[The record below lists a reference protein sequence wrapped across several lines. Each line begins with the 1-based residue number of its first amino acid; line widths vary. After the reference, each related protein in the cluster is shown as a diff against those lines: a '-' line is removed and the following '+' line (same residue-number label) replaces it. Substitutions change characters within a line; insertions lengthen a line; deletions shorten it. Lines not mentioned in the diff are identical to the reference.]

1 MSTMQQLTFLKP
13 GQFEWRE
20 VAQPALLAP
29 TDALVRPLVVAR
41 CDLDYHIA
49 TGFVPFPGPFAFGHE
64 MVGEVVAA
72 GEQVPHAPGTRVIVP
87 FQLSCGRCANC
98 QRGWTN
104 SCSEFPPF
112 AAYGLAAGGKA
123 DFGGGFSDLVRVP
136 FADHMLVPVPEGVAS
151 EVACNIADNVS
162 DGWRGVAGP
171 LAERPGATVLVV
183 GGRAMSVGLYAAAAA
198 VALGAGAVT
207 YLDDDAG
214 RRAAAEAL
222 GARAEPLAL
231 DEGRRPAEQYEIVVE
246 AAGDPR
252 ALGFAVQ
259 STAANGVLTVVSM
272 YFDAAT
278 PVPLTHAYYKGI
290 TVHTG
295 RVQSSA
301 VLGDVLGCVA
311 CGKLHP
317 QPVTHRLASFAEA
330 AEAMTEAGPKLI
342 FTRD

>member
-1 MSTMQQLTFLKP
+1 MTTMQQMTFLKP

-20 VAQPALLAP
+20 VPAPTLLAA
-29 TDALVRPLVVAR
+29 TDALVRPLAVAR
-41 CDLDYHIA
+41 CDLDLHIA

-87 FQLSCGRCANC
+87 FQLSCGRCDNC
-98 QRGWTN
+98 RRGWTN
-104 SCSEFPPF
+104 TCTEFPPF
-112 AAYGLAAGGKA
+112 ASYGLAAGGKT

-136 FADHMLVPVPEGVAS
+136 FADHMLVPIPAGVPD
-151 EVACNIADNVS
+151 EVACNLSDNVA

-171 LAERPGATVLVV
+171 LAERPGAKVLVI
-183 GGRAMSVGLYAAAAA
+183 GGKAQSVGLYAAAAA

-207 YLDDDAG
+207 YLDDDPA
-214 RRAAAEAL
+214 RLAAAVAL
-222 GARAEPLAL
+222 GVMTGPLAL
-231 DEGRRPAEQYEIVVE
+231 DQGRRAETQFEIVVE
-246 AAGDPR
+246 AEGYPA
-252 ALGFAVQ
+252 ALAFAIQ

-272 YFDAAT
+272 YFDRAT
-278 PVPLTHAYYKGI
+278 PVPLTQAYYKGI

-317 QPVTHRLASFAEA
+317 QPVTHRIASFAEA
-330 AEAMTEAGPKLI
+330 ADAMTEAGPKLI
-342 FTRD
+342 FTR

>member
-1 MSTMQQLTFLKP
+1 MTTMQQMTFVQP

-20 VAQPALLAP
+20 VPAPTLLAA
-29 TDALVRPLVVAR
+29 TDALIRPLVVAR
-41 CDLDYHIA
+41 CDLDLHIA
-49 TGFVPFPGPFAFGHE
+49 TGFVPFKGPFAFGHE
-64 MVGEVVAA
+64 MVGEVIAA
-72 GEQVPHAPGTRVIVP
+72 GDQVPFAPGTRVIVP

-98 QRGWTN
+98 RRGWTN
-104 SCSEFPPF
+104 SCTAFPPG
-112 AAYGLAAGGKA
+112 AAYGLAAGGKT
-123 DFGGGFSDLVRVP
+123 DFGGGFADLVHVP
-136 FADHMLVPVPEGVAS
+136 FADHMLVPVPDNVAS
-151 EVACNIADNVS
+151 EVACNLSDNVA

-183 GGRAMSVGLYAAAAA
+183 GGKAQSVGLYAAAAA
-198 VALGAGAVT
+198 VALGAGEVT

-222 GARAEPLAL
+222 GAKAEPLAL
-231 DEGRRPAEQYEIVVE
+231 GEGRRPSSQYEIVVE

-252 ALGFAVQ
+252 ALAFAIQ
-259 STAANGVLTVVSM
+259 STAPNGVLTVVSM
-272 YFDAAT
+272 YFDPAT
-278 PVPLTHAYYKGI
+278 PVPLTNAYYKGI

-301 VLGDVLGCVA
+301 LLHDVLGCVS

-317 QPVTHRLASFAEA
+317 QPVTHRVTSFSEA

-342 FTRD
+342 FVR

>member
-1 MSTMQQLTFLKP
+1 MSTMQQMMFLKP

-20 VAQPALLAP
+20 VPAPALLAD
-29 TDALVRPLVVAR
+29 TDALVRPLAVAR
-41 CDLDYHIA
+41 CDLDLHIA

-64 MVGEVVAA
+64 MVGEVVAV
-72 GEQVPHAPGTRVIVP
+72 GDKVPHAPGTRVIMP
-87 FQLSCGRCANC
+87 FQLSCGRCDHC
-98 QRGWTN
+98 RRGWTN
-104 SCSEFPPF
+104 SCSAFPPF

-123 DFGGGFSDLVRVP
+123 DFGGGFGDLVRVP
-136 FADHMLVPVPEGVAS
+136 FADHMLVPVPDSVAS
-151 EVACNIADNVS
+151 EVACNLSDNIA
-162 DGWRGVAGP
+162 DGWRGVAAP
-171 LAERPGATVLVV
+171 LAERPGANVLVV
-183 GGRAMSVGLYAAAAA
+183 GGKAQSVGLYTVAAA
-198 VALGAGAVT
+198 VALGAGQVV

-214 RRAAAEAL
+214 RREAAAAL
-222 GARAEPLAL
+222 GARCEPLDL
-231 DEGRRPAEQYEIVVE
+231 EQGRKPAAQYEIVVE

-252 ALGFAVQ
+252 ALAFAIQ

-301 VLGDVLGCVA
+301 LLGDVLGCVA

-317 QPVTHRLASFAEA
+317 QPVTHRIATFAEA
-330 AEAMTEAGPKLI
+330 AEAMTEAGPKLV
-342 FTRD
+342 FVR